1 MLSYSCE
8 LCVVAQGPHT
18 IMHDHRFQLKRFI
31 VNWSFL
37 VMLLQGSF
45 TKACFHYTR
54 GSSSFAV
61 ICKPAGVRGN
71 SMNSGNDRLLHASSH
86 TCTMPMKVLRLQV
99 GDQTSDT
106 VLVIDS
112 DASFIGDLRVRYNF
126 RWYSLLSGTTYFCS
140 CDTAL

>member
-1 MLSYSCE
+1 M
-8 LCVVAQGPHT
+8 
-18 IMHDHRFQLKRFI
+18 MHDRWFQLKRFI

-45 TKACFHYTR
+45 TKASFHFTH

-86 TCTMPMKVLRLQV
+86 TCTMPMKVSRLQV
-99 GDQTSDT
+99 GDHTSDIALT
-106 VLVIDS
+106 IV
-112 DASFIGDLRVRYNF
+112 F
-126 RWYSLLSGTTYFCS
+126 RRPFYRRPVSST
-140 CDTAL
+140 